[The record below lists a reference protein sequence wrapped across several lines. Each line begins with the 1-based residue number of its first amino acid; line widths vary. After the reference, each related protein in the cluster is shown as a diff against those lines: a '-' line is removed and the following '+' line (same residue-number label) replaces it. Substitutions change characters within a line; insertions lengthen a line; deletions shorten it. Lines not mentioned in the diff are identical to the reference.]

1 VVNGLE
7 EGGYTTD
14 PDDIFPAIERL
25 RIPVEYLANLL
36 AAGDC
41 DVIRDVLKRLAAL
54 RRHMRHKEITHA
66 AGGDEGLAAS
76 VGMTPTEL
84 EDLYRL
90 LAIARYEDRYVI
102 PQAHT
107 EYAGRMVEQQ
117 GARGY
122 DFGSGAGG
130 CDMIPPQTLPKRPDN
145 ARFMLLQMAPRTG
158 AGGVPDARHHGG
170 TAGEKPSAAPS
181 PRTPDDGT

>member
-1 VVNGLE
+1 
-7 EGGYTTD
+7 
-14 PDDIFPAIERL
+14 
-25 RIPVEYLANLL
+25 
-36 AAGDC
+36 
-41 DVIRDVLKRLAAL
+41 KRLAAL

-66 AGGDEGLAAS
+66 TGSDEGLAAS

-107 EYAGRMVEQQ
+107 EYAGRMVERQ
-117 GARGY
+117 GTGGY

-130 CDMIPPQTLPKRPDN
+130 CDIIRPQTARRRPDN
-145 ARFMLLQMAPRTG
+145 GRLMLLQMAPASQ
-158 AGGVPDARHHGG
+158 AGGDRRVAGDGHG
-170 TAGEKPSAAPS
+170 
-181 PRTPDDGT
+181 D